1 MVVGV
6 VLCFPNLVKEPFRI
20 KGILSEAPASTGRP
34 LPDDLAIPTRIFY
47 GQEDDWG
54 NSPNVPTLMFERGN
68 PSMQV
73 WVKTLRKKGRDIELI
88 LYEEAGHSFHS
99 GRLHTKK
106 RCFPS
111 GRCSTGNLGASSK
124 AVKLYERDVKVF
136 IDAYSK

>member
-124 AVKLYERDVKVF
+124 AVKLYERDAKVF